1 MADTKGKEISETR
14 QSEFPRTRN
23 RLQLQLGDFGNPW
36 RRLGTGIFL
45 IGDRAQVDTKI
56 DRPANRLPVQNKR
69 RAPWTG
75 NASVSYEGIFLERA
89 GGQ

>member
-1 MADTKGKEISETR
+1 MRPDSPNFLVLATVCNSNLVILEI
-14 QSEFPRTRN
+14 P
-23 RLQLQLGDFGNPW
+23 G
-36 RRLGTGIFL
+36 LGTGIFL